1 MKQRNFVK
9 MILKKFKKK
18 LKYKDL
24 CKFIFVYF

>member
-9 MILKKFKKK
+9 MILKKLKKK
-18 LKYKDL
+18 NYEDL

>member
-1 MKQRNFVK
+1 MKQRSFVK
-9 MILKKFKKK
+9 MILKKLKKN